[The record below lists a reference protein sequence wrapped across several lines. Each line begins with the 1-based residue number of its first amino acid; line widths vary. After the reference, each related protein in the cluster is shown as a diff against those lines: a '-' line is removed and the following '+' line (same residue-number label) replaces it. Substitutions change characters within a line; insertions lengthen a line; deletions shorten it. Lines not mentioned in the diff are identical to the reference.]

1 MEWWQAPL
9 ASLVDGRKVIVAGGP
24 AVTWS
29 DAVDTL
35 RSVGATEALVVGTE
49 GMGVG
54 EPPRDAEVVIVE
66 REDHGDDVMA
76 AMHAGL
82 RVLGDPPPHVVDA
95 VERFDPDRSAVV
107 FGIFLTE
114 APALV
119 GRPFVAHR
127 RPAWVALED
136 KTRLADLLDRAG
148 VARSPSVVVAVGE
161 AAARWRELD
170 AGAGTVWAADS
181 TAGFHGGAAS
191 TRWVTDDAEA
201 AAVTAELAP
210 RAVTVRVMPFLDGIP
225 TSIHGL
231 VLPDGVAVLRPVEL
245 VTLRSG
251 RRLVYAG
258 CATYW
263 DPPTAVRDE
272 MREVARRVGEELRR
286 AVDFRGAFT
295 VDGVATR
302 DGFRPTEVNP
312 RFGAGLMTITH
323 GIDVPLTLVL
333 DLVVAGRP
341 LGVSAEWLERELL
354 DAADA
359 QRNGGT
365 WQLHVPTP
373 EPLGGR
379 GVVYDGGSWRWA
391 LDGEVA
397 DGAGVSGGG
406 YARLFLDRM
415 PVGESVAP
423 RAAAF
428 WRFYDEVMGT
438 AIGPLEA
445 APDVLR
451 SSDRLPPSTRP

>member
-1 MEWWQAPL
+1 MEWWRAPL

-24 AVTWS
+24 AVTWGE
-29 DAVDTL
+29 AVDTL
-35 RSVGATEALVVGTE
+35 RSVGASETLVVATE
-49 GMGVG
+49 GMGAG
-54 EPPRDAEVVIVE
+54 APPTGATVVVVE
-66 REDHGDDVMA
+66 RADHGDDVMA
-76 AMHAGL
+76 AMHAGI
-82 RVLGDPPPHVVDA
+82 RVLDDPPPHVVAA

-107 FGIFLTE
+107 FGSFLTE
-114 APALV
+114 APALA
-119 GRPFVAHR
+119 GRPFVAYR

-136 KTRLADLLDRAG
+136 KTRLAELLDGAG
-148 VARSPSVVVAVGE
+148 VPRAPSEVVAVG
-161 AAARWRELD
+161 AAASRWRDLD
-170 AGAGTVWAADS
+170 EGAGTVWAADS
-181 TAGFHGGAAS
+181 TAGFHGGAS
-191 TRWVTDDAEA
+191 FTRWVTDDAEA
-201 AAVTAELAP
+201 AAVTAELAR

-245 VTLRSG
+245 VTLRQG

-263 DPPTAVRDE
+263 DPPPAVRDE
-272 MREVARRVGEELRR
+272 MRAAARRVGEELRR

-295 VDGVATR
+295 LDGVATR

-312 RFGAGLMTITH
+312 RIGAGLMTITH

-341 LGVSAEWLERELL
+341 LGVTAAWMEAELL
-354 DAADA
+354 AAADA
-359 QRNGGT
+359 RRNGGT
-365 WQLHVPTP
+365 WQVHVPTP

-379 GVVYDGGSWRWA
+379 GVVFDGVSWRWA
-391 LDGEVA
+391 VDGEAA
-397 DGAGVSGGG
+397 DGVGVSGGG

-428 WRFYDEVMGT
+428 WRFYDEIMGT
-438 AIGPLEA
+438 GIGPLVA